1 MCNVS
6 VGGQLQSRVEIEGL
20 AKIFF
25 NKWGYYLTLLFLI
38 ISLQATNISSIIISA
53 QVNRSPLALCNTS
66 GLGWACVLTGV
77 NGFCAD
83 AHMYIHVQTVD
94 FALVAMFKYTCGLEF
109 YPDFGYDS
117 VTTAGHGTLGLFM
130 RRHVFVVC
138 PLTLRWLLPP
148 SV

>member
-53 QVNRSPLALCNTS
+53 QVNRSPLALQHFWAW
-66 GLGWACVLTGV
+66 LGVRP
-77 NGFCAD
+77 NGCEWFLC
-83 AHMYIHVQTVD
+83 YCSYTLHVQTVD

-148 SV
+148 SI